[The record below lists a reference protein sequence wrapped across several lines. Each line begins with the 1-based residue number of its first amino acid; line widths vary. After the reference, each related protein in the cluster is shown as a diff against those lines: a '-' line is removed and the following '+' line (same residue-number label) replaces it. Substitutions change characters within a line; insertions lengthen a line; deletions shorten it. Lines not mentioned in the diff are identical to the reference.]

1 MLRPPTLALATGARY
16 PSLSDITNR
25 ASPFAL
31 HLIERIV
38 RVFSEHRF
46 APDETDHVK
55 LYLMRH
61 GPAEDRADSGL
72 DGDRALTLP
81 GRDRVRLVA
90 KALLDADEG
99 PAHIVSSPL
108 VRAVQT
114 AEIVAI
120 KTKLGARGGT
130 VEVRR
135 ELSPGGE
142 AAQFVR
148 RLPSEGRK
156 RVLLVGH
163 EPDLSELVLAL
174 VGLPERAFDKATVM
188 GLQLRETG
196 GPALRFVLDPKTLQF
211 ETFSS

>member
-1 MLRPPTLALATGARY
+1 
-16 PSLSDITNR
+16 
-25 ASPFAL
+25 
-31 HLIERIV
+31 
-38 RVFSEHRF
+38 
-46 APDETDHVK
+46 VK

-61 GPAEDRADSGL
+61 GPAEDQAESGL
-72 DGDRALTLP
+72 DSDRALTPP
-81 GRDRVRLVA
+81 GRERVRLVA

-130 VEVRR
+130 VVIRR

-142 AAQFVR
+142 ALQFVR
-148 RLPSEGRK
+148 RLPPEGRK

-163 EPDLSELVLAL
+163 EPDLSELVSAL
-174 VGLPERAFDKATVM
+174 LGLTARAFDKATVM
-188 GLQLRETG
+188 SLHLPETG
-196 GPALRFVLDPKTLQF
+196 GPGLRFVLDPKTLQF
-211 ETFSS
+211 ETFDS

>member
-1 MLRPPTLALATGARY
+1 
-16 PSLSDITNR
+16 
-25 ASPFAL
+25 
-31 HLIERIV
+31 
-38 RVFSEHRF
+38 
-46 APDETDHVK
+46 
-55 LYLMRH
+55 
-61 GPAEDRADSGL
+61 
-72 DGDRALTLP
+72 
-81 GRDRVRLVA
+81 
-90 KALLDADEG
+90 

-130 VEVRR
+130 VEIRR

-163 EPDLSELVLAL
+163 EPDLSELVSAL
-174 VGLPERAFDKATVM
+174 VGLSGRAFDKATVM
-188 GLQLRETG
+188 SLQLPETG
-196 GPALRFVLDPKTLQF
+196 GPGLRFVLDPKTLQF
-211 ETFSS
+211 ETFDS

>member
-1 MLRPPTLALATGARY
+1 
-16 PSLSDITNR
+16 
-25 ASPFAL
+25 
-31 HLIERIV
+31 
-38 RVFSEHRF
+38 
-46 APDETDHVK
+46 VK

-61 GPAEDRADSGL
+61 GPAEDQADSGL
-72 DGDRALTLP
+72 DSDRALTAA
-81 GRDRVRLVA
+81 GRERVRLVA

-120 KTKLGARGGT
+120 KTKLAGRGGA

-156 RVLLVGH
+156 RILLVGH
-163 EPDLSELVLAL
+163 EPDLSELLSAL
-174 VGLPERAFDKATVM
+174 LGSPGKGFDKAMVTS
-188 GLQLRETG
+188 LQLPDAGR
-196 GPALRFVLDPKTLQF
+196 PRLRFVLDPKTLQF
-211 ETFSS
+211 EAFES

>member
-1 MLRPPTLALATGARY
+1 
-16 PSLSDITNR
+16 
-25 ASPFAL
+25 L
-31 HLIERIV
+31 HLNARIIK
-38 RVFSEHRF
+38 VFSEH
-46 APDETDHVK
+46 PLPNETDHVK

-72 DGDRALTLP
+72 DSDRPLTP
-81 GRDRVRLVA
+81 AGRERVRLVA

-99 PAHIVSSPL
+99 PAQVVSSPL

-120 KTKLGARGGT
+120 KTKLGARGGA

-142 AAQFVR
+142 AAPFVR

-156 RVLLVGH
+156 RILLVGH
-163 EPDLSELVLAL
+163 EPDLSELLSAL
-174 VGLPERAFDKATVM
+174 LGSSDKAFDKAMVVS
-188 GLQLRETG
+188 LQLSETG
-196 GPALRFVLDPKTLQF
+196 RPRLRFVLDPKTLQF
-211 ETFSS
+211 ETFDA